1 MDSADNMQSYQQ
13 SQKEASL
20 ADNVYQRLGDIVF
33 DESNDDEDKN
43 DDNN

>member
-1 MDSADNMQSYQQ
+1 MGSADNMQSYQQ

-20 ADNVYQRLGDIVF
+20 ADNIYQRLGGIII